1 MEGKKTRVEEGGKK
15 REGRKSGTD
24 DDTYLNFPGRHLEF
38 FGEVFALGRV
48 RFLVSDKDA
57 LQYLEL
63 CRGGALASLDGVGN
77 VCIEHFRVHLCR
89 IHAGWNKGGDIV
101 AMGRS

>member
-1 MEGKKTRVEEGGKK
+1 M
-15 REGRKSGTD
+15 
-24 DDTYLNFPGRHLEF
+24 DDTYLNFPRRHLEF
-38 FGEVFALGRV
+38 FGELLAFGRV
-48 RFLVSDKDA
+48 RFLVRDKHA

-77 VCIEHFRVHLCR
+77 VSVEHFRVHLCR
-89 IHAGWNKGGDIV
+89 IHAGWNKGGDIM

>member
-1 MEGKKTRVEEGGKK
+1 MWD
-15 REGRKSGTD
+15 GR
-24 DDTYLNFPGRHLEF
+24 DTYLNLSRRHLEC
-38 FGEVFALGRV
+38 FGKLFALWRV

-63 CRGGALASLDGVGN
+63 GRGGALASLDGVGN

-89 IHAGWNKGGDIV
+89 IHAGWNERGDIM